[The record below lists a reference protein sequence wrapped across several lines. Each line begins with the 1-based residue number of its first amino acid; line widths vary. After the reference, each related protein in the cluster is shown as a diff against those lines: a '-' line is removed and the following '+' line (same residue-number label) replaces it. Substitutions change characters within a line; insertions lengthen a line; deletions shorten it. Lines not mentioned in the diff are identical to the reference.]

1 MDDVLA
7 GQEDVT
13 GKMAKDHINFRQKSV
28 DEVDKEQAKTFES

>member
-13 GKMAKDHINFRQKSV
+13 GKMAQDHINFRQKSG
-28 DEVDKEQAKTFES
+28 DDVDKDQAKTFES